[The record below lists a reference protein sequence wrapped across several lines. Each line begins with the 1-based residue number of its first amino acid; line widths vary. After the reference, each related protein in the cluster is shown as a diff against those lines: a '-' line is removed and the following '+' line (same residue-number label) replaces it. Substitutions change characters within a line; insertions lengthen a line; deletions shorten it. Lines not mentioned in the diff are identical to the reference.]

1 MLTESEQIASIYG
14 IYPRHVGKRAALK
27 AIENAVKRLNGG
39 KNNDAPMSALEARR
53 FLYKRAAEYALSPAG
68 QKPPDPAQDY
78 RPHPA
83 TWMNQERYF
92 DDPAEW
98 QKPNGGSNGKQI
110 GTKADRTV
118 DAVRAAVS
126 QAADHSRARDTSADE
141 GRRVQP
147 SDTDSLFGRTIEGA
161 V

>member
-1 MLTESEQIASIYG
+1 VTEQEQERAIYLA
-14 IYPRHVGKRAALK
+14 YSRHVAPAAAQK
-27 AIENAVKRLNGG
+27 AIHKAVERLSGG
-39 KNNDAPMSALEARR
+39 KPDDGRMSALEARR
-53 FLYKRAAEYALSPAG
+53 FLYKKAVEYARSPAG
-68 QKPPDPAQDY
+68 QKPPGPEDF

-83 TWMNQERYF
+83 TWFNRESYF

-98 QKPNGGSNGKQI
+98 QKPNGASNGKQI

-126 QAADHSRARDTSADE
+126 QAADHSCARDTGIDE

-147 SDTDSLFGRTIEGA
+147 GDTNGLFGRTIEGT